1 MTIHLDLQPIG
12 KRIDVPEGTNLLDA
26 CQQAGVELVAVCG
39 GAGVCGTCRV
49 RLLKGKLT
57 DYSLTELDELTDAER
72 AEGFRQAC
80 QVEVLSDITI
90 EIPPESL
97 SAPQRLSIEGRE
109 ADFEWERNIIQSFD
123 IETVPATLTDLR
135 PDTTRVLDALS
146 SPSLRGAF
154 VATKQSSRATGRLLR
169 REDHPPRN
177 DGKAGMDESNSDL
190 PKFTFD
196 SEAVKSLAGILRGNK
211 WKARIV
217 IRHTDEIVAF
227 LPPETPVFGLAV
239 DIGTTK
245 VAAYLVDLDSGETV
259 AKTGAMNPQIAY
271 GEDVISRIR
280 YINDHPEDGL
290 KNLQA
295 RLIETLNNLI
305 DELSKEAKVQREQ
318 IIEAVI
324 VGNTAMHH
332 IFAGLPVRQ
341 LGEAP
346 YMATVGEAISIKAR
360 DLGLKIAAGGTVYL
374 PPNIAGFVGADHVSM
389 LVGAGLDDTKETV
402 MALDIGTN
410 TEISLYHQGKHWAT
424 SCPSGPA
431 FEGAHIEDGMRAAP
445 GAVERVRIEGDD
457 VKVHTIGN
465 VDAVGIC
472 GSGILDAI
480 AECLKAGL
488 LQPRGAFTGTHPRL
502 RGSGAAAEFVLVPA
516 SKSRTGRDVRMTRK
530 DVNEIQLAKGA
541 VRAGADALLE
551 VAGIKAANLD
561 QVIIAGAFGTYLDLD
576 SAIAIGMLPRTERT
590 RYQQIGNAA
599 GTGARRMLV
608 SLEQREIAESIAR
621 KVEFVE
627 LAKHPTFTK
636 IYSQALLLQV

>member
-1 MTIHLDLQPIG
+1 MTTFHLDLQPIG

-26 CQQAGVELVAVCG
+26 CQQAGVELVAICG

-57 DYSLTELDELTDAER
+57 DYSLTEMEELTDAER

-80 QVEVLSDITI
+80 QVEVLSDIVI

-97 SAPQRLSIEGRE
+97 SAPQRLSIEGNE
-109 ADFEWERNIIQSFD
+109 SDFEWERSVIETYD
-123 IETVPATLTDLR
+123 IEVEPATLTDLR
-135 PDTTRVLDALS
+135 PDTTRVLDALA
-146 SPSLRGAF
+146 SPSLRAF
-154 VATKQSSRATGRLLR
+154 FAKQSPPLARRLLR
-169 REDHPPRN
+169 RKDHPPRN
-177 DGKAGMDESNSDL
+177 DELTRVGGSKNNL

-196 SEAVKSLAGILRGNK
+196 PEAVKSLAGILRDNR
-211 WKARIV
+211 WKVRV
-217 IRHTDEIVAF
+217 VVRHNDEIVAF
-227 LPPETPVFGLAV
+227 LPPSTTVYGLAV

-245 VAAYLVDLDSGETV
+245 VAAYLVEMETGETV
-259 AKTGAMNPQIAY
+259 AKSGAMNPQIAY
-271 GEDVISRIR
+271 GEDIISRIR

-290 KNLQA
+290 KTLQT

-305 DELSKEAKVQREQ
+305 DELSKEAKVSRGQ
-318 IIEAVI
+318 IVEAVI

-346 YMATVGEAISIKAR
+346 YMATVGDALSIKAR
-360 DLGLKIAAGGTVYL
+360 DLGLKIAAGGTIYL

-410 TEISLYHQGKHWAT
+410 TEISLYHRGKHWAT

-516 SKSRTGRDVRMTRK
+516 SRSRTGRDVRMTRK

-541 VRAGADALLE
+541 VRAGADALLDI
-551 VAGIKAANLD
+551 AGIQAADLD
-561 QVIIAGAFGTYLDLD
+561 QVIVAGAFGTYLDLD
-576 SAIAIGMLPRTERT
+576 SAVAIGMLPRTERT

-599 GTGARRMLV
+599 GTGARRMLIA
-608 SLEQREIAESIAR
+608 LEQREIAEWIAR
-621 KVEFVE
+621 RAEFIE
-627 LAKHPTFTK
+627 LAKHPAFTK
-636 IYSQALLLQV
+636 IYSQALMLQA